1 MDASVIATIDS
12 MTTTT
17 IGFAQDIVTNF
28 WEVFLSIGLMV
39 AVAYWLK
46 RKARV

>member
-1 MDASVIATIDS
+1 MDATVISTIDS
-12 MTTTT
+12 MATTT
-17 IGFAQDIVTNF
+17 IGFAQDVVTEF
-28 WEVFLSIGLMV
+28 WVVFLSIGFMI